1 MQTLKF
7 LTSALMV
14 SLFSVSGIQAEPVS
28 VGYSE
33 ALSLS
38 ALSEQVYQRLPGKL
52 AEDKYQRLQ
61 QANKTLSESLFAEPA
76 TASISHFNDAIG
88 SGDGYQEWEGG
99 VDLPLWLPGQ
109 QQAQQLLS
117 ETIIEQLPAYQAK
130 LRLQASGEVR
140 ELIWQV
146 KLAEA
151 ELEQARRV
159 LDTARMLEQDV
170 KKRVEAGDLASTEA
184 LLASTNRLEKHA
196 LMVNAE
202 SALSQQLETYQLITG
217 EAQLPQQI
225 SEQAANEKQIA
236 PNHPQLAMQDQI
248 IARLQAEMGLARYQ
262 DAVNPNLSFGIR
274 RERGDDAEQ
283 FNNSLGLGISMP
295 LNDSR
300 YRQPAIAE
308 ASAVVADAQVERR
321 RIERYLNKTLL
332 ARQQALRSSEQQLA
346 LIIEQDRSTQAY
358 YQQQKKAFD
367 LGEINLVDL
376 MRAQVRADTT
386 RSRKRQLEVL
396 IKQQIAALN
405 QALGQVL

>member
-28 VGYSE
+28 VGYSD

-38 ALSEQVYQRLPGKL
+38 TLSEKVYQQLPGKL
-52 AEDKYQRLQ
+52 AEGKYQRLQ

-117 ETIIEQLPAYQAK
+117 ETIIEQLPAYQAQ

-217 EAQLPQQI
+217 EAQLPQKI
-225 SEQAANEKQIA
+225 SEQAANEKQIS
-236 PNHPQLAMQDQI
+236 PSHPQLAMQDQI

-262 DAVNPNLSFGIR
+262 DAVNPNLSFGVR

-321 RIERYLNKTLL
+321 RIERQLNKTLL

-346 LIIEQDRSTQAY
+346 LIIEQDRSTQDY

-386 RSRKRQLEVL
+386 RNRKQQLEVR
-396 IKQQIAALN
+396 IKKQTAALN

>member
-1 MQTLKF
+1 MQTLKL

-14 SLFSVSGIQAEPVS
+14 SLLSMSGIQAEPVT
-28 VGYSE
+28 VRYSE

-38 ALSEQVYQRLPGKL
+38 ALSEKVYQRLPGKQ
-52 AEDKYQRLQ
+52 AEDKYQHLQ
-61 QANKTLSESLFAEPA
+61 QANQTLSESLFAEPA
-76 TASISHFNDAIG
+76 TASITHFNDAIG

-109 QQAQQLLS
+109 KQAQQLLS
-117 ETIIEQLPAYQAK
+117 ETIIKQLPAYQNM

-159 LDTARMLEQDV
+159 LDTARTLEMDV
-170 KKRVEAGDLASTEA
+170 QKRVEAGDLASTEA

-196 LMVNAE
+196 LMVNAA
-202 SALSQQLETYQLITG
+202 SALSQKLETYQLITG
-217 EAQLPQQI
+217 ETELPQQI
-225 SEQAANEKQIA
+225 SEQPAKAKQIA
-236 PNHPQLAMQDQI
+236 PSHPQLAMQDQVI
-248 IARLQAEMGLARYQ
+248 VRLQAEMGLARYQ
-262 DAVNPNLSFGIR
+262 DAVNPNLSFGVR
-274 RERGDDAEQ
+274 RERGDDGEQ

-321 RIERYLNKTLL
+321 RIERHLNKTLL
-332 ARQQALRSSEQQLA
+332 ARQQALSSSEQQLA

-386 RSRKRQLEVL
+386 RNRKRQLEVQ
-396 IKQQIAALN
+396 IKQQTAALN
-405 QALGQVL
+405 QALGQTL

>member
-7 LTSALMV
+7 LASALMV

-28 VGYSE
+28 VGYSD

-38 ALSEQVYQRLPGKL
+38 ALSEKVYQQLPGKL
-52 AEDKYQRLQ
+52 AEGKYQRLQ

-117 ETIIEQLPAYQAK
+117 ETIIEQLPAYQAN

-151 ELEQARRV
+151 ELAQARRV
-159 LDTARMLEQDV
+159 LETARRLEQDV

-202 SALSQQLETYQLITG
+202 SALLQQLETYQLITG

-236 PNHPQLAMQDQI
+236 PSHPLLAMQDQI

-262 DAVNPNLSFGIR
+262 DAVNPNLSFGVR
-274 RERGDDAEQ
+274 RERGDDGEN

-321 RIERYLNKTLL
+321 RIERQLNKTLL

-346 LIIEQDRSTQAY
+346 LIIEQDRSTRAY

-386 RSRKRQLEVL
+386 RNRKQQLEVQV
-396 IKQQIAALN
+396 KQQTAALN
-405 QALGQVL
+405 QALGQIL